1 MKQITRT
8 GQFSFRVWRKP
19 EETHSKLLV
28 WPSYFHPL
36 NYHQV
41 WSLYPNG
48 RSKRFEEFCSF
59 NKQWTGSGHKT
70 DSKQN
75 PSNPLLHVQEFLS
88 LIGFMQCTGYSF
100 ISTTFWMR
108 VIKCVLYTFVPNII
122 KLLLLL
128 YIELTISFLIGQ
140 KCTVNFW
147 NQRLW
152 RHLAADYTLIMSRT
166 LIACRAGEIF
176 SSERSHRKKF
186 SRHLEFFMQWKTGE
200 RKKVLPR
207 RWMIGKRKDRG
218 GVERRKSLLIF
229 PLPHPPP
236 SNMAV

>member
-166 LIACRAGEIF
+166 P
-176 SSERSHRKKF
+176 KV
-186 SRHLEFFMQWKTGE
+186 TGNH
-200 RKKVLPR
+200 V
-207 RWMIGKRKDRG
+207 MHDRG
-218 GVERRKSLLIF
+218 AWFLTFNEENCWTSKQDHF
-229 PLPHPPP
+229 YP
-236 SNMAV
+236 SIIYFQTVWLY